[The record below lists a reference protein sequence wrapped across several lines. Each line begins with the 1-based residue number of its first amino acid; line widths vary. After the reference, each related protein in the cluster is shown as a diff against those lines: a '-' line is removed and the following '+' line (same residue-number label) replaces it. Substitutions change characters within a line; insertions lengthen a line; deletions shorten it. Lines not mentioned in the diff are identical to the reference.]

1 MQLERPFL
9 PTSPT
14 GPDSQSCGFRS
25 TGRLPLAWT
34 WHFHKEAFSGVTPGE
49 VLKQKRRTE
58 QMLSAGAAG
67 RLVCE
72 LEVLVEPQGNTGTL
86 GGGRTLIQG

>member
-1 MQLERPFL
+1 M
-9 PTSPT
+9 
-14 GPDSQSCGFRS
+14 
-25 TGRLPLAWT
+25 
-34 WHFHKEAFSGVTPGE
+34 
-49 VLKQKRRTE
+49 LKQKRRTE